1 MSQSAALENQAV
13 APDTSS
19 FLFRYEGGREFPEVT
34 SPGEA
39 APAHVARLDSTL
51 AVFDGHLFNREAL
64 AKISGA
70 DPGAGDA
77 ELVLRAYLERGA
89 GLLDRID
96 GVFALVIWDGR
107 SGSILAA
114 RDPLGHHPLFYA
126 KGHDGAWYFS
136 DSIVGLARAEGV
148 STALNRPALAT
159 SLINYH
165 LDVAE
170 TYFEAIRRVPAGR
183 ALTAGPSGTTS
194 VRYWDPAPNEATVDW
209 VTEEDLPH
217 FSTLMERAVGRA
229 QSVGRPS
236 IFLSGGIDSVAVA
249 TYASDGARATGADP
263 PIALSL
269 VFPDPNFNEE
279 RVQRLV
285 ASELGVPQT
294 VVPFADA
301 QGHDGLVLEAL
312 RTTGSWPMPL
322 VNIWHPLYTHLAL
335 AGRDQGARTLLTG
348 AGGDEWLSVSPR
360 WAADCMRGLHFLEL
374 HHFWLTFRNSYTV
387 RKWPMLRNLLW
398 KYGAQVLVR
407 DALRSSAGRVAPQRL
422 EDARRRHVRERMDPW
437 LAPDRELAK
446 TVEERSVAW
455 KQDRHSQ
462 GAYLSDVVPY
472 FENIVVAMEREEAF
486 ERGRRLGLEP
496 FMPFWDPEVVDF
508 LVRTPPRLLHSG
520 HRAKGILR
528 STLAKRFPAGGFE
541 DQKKILIIDFSTEM
555 LTEQIPR
562 AWEEYEG
569 APILSASGIVDET
582 ELQSAYQSS
591 RRKLQG
597 RERGD
602 GSNVLEFSAL
612 AHKLWSVL
620 NLEAWARQWT

>member
-1 MSQSAALENQAV
+1 MSQSAALETQGI

-34 SPGEA
+34 SPGGA

-51 AVFDGHLFNREAL
+51 AVFDGHLFDREAL

-89 GLLDRID
+89 GLLDCID

-194 VRYWDPAPNEATVDW
+194 VRYWDPAPSEETVEW

-249 TYASDGARATGADP
+249 TYASDGARATGADSFYNP
-263 PIALSL
+263 C
-269 VFPDPNFNEE
+269 
-279 RVQRLV
+279 
-285 ASELGVPQT
+285 
-294 VVPFADA
+294 
-301 QGHDGLVLEAL
+301 EA
-312 RTTGSWPMPL
+312 
-322 VNIWHPLYTHLAL
+322 
-335 AGRDQGARTLLTG
+335 
-348 AGGDEWLSVSPR
+348 E
-360 WAADCMRGLHFLEL
+360 
-374 HHFWLTFRNSYTV
+374 
-387 RKWPMLRNLLW
+387 
-398 KYGAQVLVR
+398 
-407 DALRSSAGRVAPQRL
+407 
-422 EDARRRHVRERMDPW
+422 
-437 LAPDRELAK
+437 
-446 TVEERSVAW
+446 
-455 KQDRHSQ
+455 
-462 GAYLSDVVPY
+462 
-472 FENIVVAMEREEAF
+472 
-486 ERGRRLGLEP
+486 
-496 FMPFWDPEVVDF
+496 
-508 LVRTPPRLLHSG
+508 
-520 HRAKGILR
+520 
-528 STLAKRFPAGGFE
+528 
-541 DQKKILIIDFSTEM
+541 
-555 LTEQIPR
+555 
-562 AWEEYEG
+562 
-569 APILSASGIVDET
+569 
-582 ELQSAYQSS
+582 
-591 RRKLQG
+591 
-597 RERGD
+597 
-602 GSNVLEFSAL
+602 
-612 AHKLWSVL
+612 
-620 NLEAWARQWT
+620 

>member
-1 MSQSAALENQAV
+1 M
-13 APDTSS
+13 
-19 FLFRYEGGREFPEVT
+19 GR
-34 SPGEA
+34 
-39 APAHVARLDSTL
+39 
-51 AVFDGHLFNREAL
+51 
-64 AKISGA
+64 
-70 DPGAGDA
+70 
-77 ELVLRAYLERGA
+77 
-89 GLLDRID
+89 
-96 GVFALVIWDGR
+96 
-107 SGSILAA
+107 
-114 RDPLGHHPLFYA
+114 
-126 KGHDGAWYFS
+126 DGAWYFS
-136 DSIVGLARAEGV
+136 DSIAALTRAGGV
-148 STALNRPALAT
+148 STALNRPALAA
-159 SLINYH
+159 SLVNYH
-165 LDVAE
+165 LDAAE

-183 ALTAGPSGTTS
+183 ALTTGPSGATS
-194 VRYWDPAPNEATVDW
+194 ERYWDPAPNEQAVEW
-209 VTEEDLPH
+209 ITEADIPH
-217 FSTLMERAVGRA
+217 FSTVLERALGRA
-229 QSVGRPS
+229 LSVGRPS

-249 TYASDGARATGADP
+249 AYASDVASATGIEP

-285 ASELGVPQT
+285 AGQLGMPQT
-294 VVPFADA
+294 VVPFAEA
-301 QGHDGLVLEAL
+301 EGHDGLVLEAL
-312 RTTGSWPMPL
+312 RTTSSWPMPL
-322 VNIWHPLYTHLAL
+322 VNIWHPLYTQLAL
-335 AGRDQGARTLLTG
+335 AGRNQGARTVLTG

-360 WAADCMRGLHFLEL
+360 WAADCMRGFHFSEL

-387 RKWPMLRNLLW
+387 RKWPVLRNLLW
-398 KYGAQVLVR
+398 KYGAQVIVR
-407 DALRSSAGRVAPQRL
+407 DTMRGAAGRVAPGRL
-422 EDARRRHVRERMDPW
+422 EEVRRRHIRERMDPW
-437 LAPDRELAK
+437 LAPDTELASS
-446 TVEERSVAW
+446 VEERAVAW

-528 STLAKRFPAGGFE
+528 GTLARRFPTGGFE
-541 DQKKILIIDFSTEM
+541 DQKKILITDFSTAM

-562 AWEEYEG
+562 AWEEYHG

-582 ELQSAYQSS
+582 ALQSAFRTSLM
-591 RRKLQG
+591 KLQG

-602 GSNVLEFSAL
+602 ESNVLEFSML

>member
-1 MSQSAALENQAV
+1 VSVAVEERRV

-19 FLFRYEGGREFPEVT
+19 FLLRYQPGRDLPEVS

-39 APAHVARLDSTL
+39 APAQVARLNSAV
-51 AVFDGHLFNREAL
+51 AVFDGHVFDKEAL
-64 AKISGA
+64 AAISGA
-70 DPGAGDA
+70 DPASADA
-77 ELVLRAYLERGA
+77 ELALRAYFESGSAVLG
-89 GLLDRID
+89 RID
-96 GVFALVIWDGR
+96 GVFALVIWDPR
-107 SGSILAA
+107 TGSILAA

-126 KGHDGAWYFS
+126 MGQDGAWYFS
-136 DSIVGLARAEGV
+136 DSIVALARAGGV
-148 STALNRPALAT
+148 STALNRPALAA

-165 LDVAE
+165 LDAAE

-183 ALTAGPSGTTS
+183 ALTTGPAGATS
-194 VRYWDPAPNEATVDW
+194 ERYWDPAPSEQAVEWITEADI
-209 VTEEDLPH
+209 PH
-217 FSTLMERAVGRA
+217 FSTVLERALGRA
-229 QSVGRPS
+229 LSVGRPS

-249 TYASDGARATGADP
+249 TYASDIARATSTEP

-285 ASELGVPQT
+285 AGELGMPQT
-294 VVPFADA
+294 VIPFADA
-301 QGHDGLVLEAL
+301 EGHDGLVLEAL
-312 RTTGSWPMPL
+312 RTSSSWPMPL
-322 VNIWHPLYTHLAL
+322 VNIWHPLYTRLAL
-335 AGRDQGARTLLTG
+335 AGRNQGARTVLTG

-360 WAADCMRGLHFLEL
+360 WAADCMRGFHFLEL
-374 HHFWLTFRNSYTV
+374 RHFWLTFRNSYTV
-387 RKWPMLRNLLW
+387 RKWPVLRNLLW
-398 KYGAQVLVR
+398 KYGAEVIVR
-407 DALRSSAGRVAPQRL
+407 DALRGAGGRVAPRRL
-422 EDARRRHVRERMDPW
+422 EEVRRRHIRERMDPW
-437 LAPDRELAK
+437 LAPDKELANS
-446 TVEERSVAW
+446 VEERAVAW

-462 GAYLSDVVPY
+462 GSYLSDVVPY

-520 HRAKGILR
+520 QRAKGILR
-528 STLAKRFPAGGFE
+528 GTLARRFPTGGFD
-541 DQKKILIIDFSTEM
+541 DQKKILITDFSTAM

-562 AWEEYEG
+562 AWEEYHG
-569 APILSASGIVDET
+569 APRLSASGIVDET
-582 ELQSAYQSS
+582 ALQSAFRTSLM
-591 RRKLQG
+591 KLQG

-602 GSNVLEFSAL
+602 DSNVLEFSML

>member
-1 MSQSAALENQAV
+1 MSVAAEERRV

-19 FLFRYEGGREFPEVT
+19 FLLRFQPGRDLPEVS

-39 APAHVARLDSTL
+39 APAQVARLNAAV
-51 AVFDGHLFNREAL
+51 AVFDGHVFDKEAL
-64 AKISGA
+64 AHISGA
-70 DPGAGDA
+70 DPASADA
-77 ELVLRAYLERGA
+77 ELALRAYFELGPA
-89 GLLDRID
+89 VFSRID
-96 GVFALVIWDGR
+96 GVFALVIWDPR

-126 KGHDGAWYFS
+126 MGRDGAWYFS
-136 DSIVGLARAEGV
+136 DSIVALARADGV
-148 STALNRPALAT
+148 STAINRPALAA

-165 LDVAE
+165 LDAAE

-183 ALTAGPSGTTS
+183 ALTTGPSGATS
-194 VRYWDPAPNEATVDW
+194 ERYWDPAPTEQAVEWITEADI
-209 VTEEDLPH
+209 PH
-217 FSTLMERAVGRA
+217 FSTVLERALGRA
-229 QSVGRPS
+229 LSVGRPS
-236 IFLSGGIDSVAVA
+236 IFLSGGIDSVALA
-249 TYASDGARATGADP
+249 TYASDIARATSTEP

-285 ASELGVPQT
+285 AGELGMPQT
-294 VVPFADA
+294 VIPFADA
-301 QGHDGLVLEAL
+301 EGHDGLVLEAL
-312 RTTGSWPMPL
+312 RTTSSWPMPL
-322 VNIWHPLYTHLAL
+322 VNIWHPLYTRLAL
-335 AGRDQGARTLLTG
+335 AGRNQGARTVLTG

-360 WAADCMRGLHFLEL
+360 WAADCMKGLHFLEL
-374 HHFWLTFRNSYTV
+374 RHFWLTFRNSYTV
-387 RKWPMLRNLLW
+387 RKWPILRNLLW
-398 KYGAQVLVR
+398 KYGAKVIVR
-407 DALRSSAGRVAPQRL
+407 DALRGAGGRVAPRRL
-422 EDARRRHVRERMDPW
+422 DEVRRRHIRERMDPW
-437 LAPDRELAK
+437 LAPDKELANS
-446 TVEERSVAW
+446 VEERAVAW
-455 KQDRHSQ
+455 KQDSHSQ

-528 STLAKRFPAGGFE
+528 GTLARRFPTGGFD
-541 DQKKILIIDFSTEM
+541 DQKKILITDFSTAM

-562 AWEEYEG
+562 AWEEYQG

-582 ELQSAYQSS
+582 ALQSAFRTSLV
-591 RRKLQG
+591 KLQG

-602 GSNVLEFSAL
+602 DSNVLEFSML